1 MEAWP
6 GRDKTMSGIYAQLGV
21 PRVINAYEVVSLY
34 GGSVMRPGVAQAMAA
49 AADGFYHIPSLNA
62 AAGRRLAEMT
72 HNQAALVTCGSAAS
86 LALAAAASCHS
97 GRDEIIVFRGQRN
110 PYDQALT
117 LCGARL
123 VEIGYPT
130 HMAEKSLLESAI
142 NEKTAALVY
151 FAGGIFER
159 YALSIEECAIVAKA
173 RGIPLIVDGAAQVPP
188 KDNLWNYTKAGA
200 TVALFS
206 GGKGIRGPQNS
217 GLIVGDPALIDRISK
232 ISAPFQAFG
241 RPMKTSKET
250 IIGLLKAV
258 ELLLEEDYGAVYEAM
273 RKGLDRL
280 VAAVVSDADPIPD
293 IFELPYVLPS
303 GRHGQPYPRAVFTLR
318 SPQPGARERFMQ
330 ALMAGGS
337 PSVLTGPL
345 DENPRAFYIN
355 PFGFQSQDEFSLV
368 AERIREEAQRWYDHE

>member
-1 MEAWP
+1 MEARL
-6 GRDKTMSGIYAQLGV
+6 GGEKTMSGIYAQLGIS
-21 PRVINAYEVVSLY
+21 RVINAYEVVSLY

-49 AADGFYHIPSLNA
+49 AAEGFYHIPSLNA

-72 HNQAALVTCGSAAS
+72 HNQAAAVTCGSAAS
-86 LALAAAASCHS
+86 LALSAAASCHS

-117 LCGARL
+117 LCGAKL

-130 HMAEKSLLESAI
+130 HKAEKSLFEAAI
-142 NEKTAALVY
+142 NEKTAAIVY

-159 YALSIEECAIVAKA
+159 YALSIEDCGIIAKT

-188 KDNLWNYTKAGA
+188 KENLWRYTQAGA

-217 GLIVGDPALIDRISK
+217 GLIVGDPELIDRISK
-232 ISAPFQAFG
+232 ISAPIQAFG

-250 IIGLLKAV
+250 VIGLLKAV
-258 ELLLEEDYGAVYEAM
+258 ELLLEEDYEAVYEAM
-273 RKGLDRL
+273 RAGLDRL
-280 VAAVVSDADPIPD
+280 VAAVLSDADPVPD
-293 IFELPYVLPS
+293 IFELPYILPS
-303 GRHGQPYPRAVFTLR
+303 GRHGQPYPRAVFTLKSPR
-318 SPQPGARERFMQ
+318 SGAREEFME
-330 ALMAGGS
+330 ALMSGGS

-345 DENPRAFYIN
+345 DENSRAFYVN

-368 AERIREEAQRWYDHE
+368 AERIREEARRWCNNE